1 MITDAFLTFGTAQ
14 AITAD
19 AASTDYIN
27 ALKAG
32 LGDGEGLRFVVVCT
46 EAFNTLTSLNIKL
59 QSDDNSS
66 FSSPSD
72 DVTVNVPLAGL
83 TVNTKVVDVAVPRGL
98 QQYIRG
104 YADVVGTDPTT
115 GKLTWYLVANSEN
128 RVDYPSGFGSS
139 Y

>member
-19 AASTDYIN
+19 AASTDYID
-27 ALKAG
+27 ATSTG
-32 LGDGEGLRFVVVCT
+32 LGDGETLRFVVHCT
-46 EAFNTLTSLNIKL
+46 AAFNTLTSLNIKL

-72 DVTVNVPLAGL
+72 DVVVNVLLAGL
-83 TVNTKVVDVAVPRGL
+83 TINTKVVDVAVPRGL
-98 QQYIRG
+98 QRYIRA
-104 YADVVGTDPTT
+104 YYDVVGTDPTT
-115 GKLTWYLVANSEN
+115 GALTARIVVNSQN
-128 RVDYPSGFGSS
+128 QVDYPSGFGSA

>member
-19 AASTDYIN
+19 AASTDYID
-27 ALKAG
+27 AIKTG
-32 LGDGEGLRFVVVCT
+32 LGDGETLRFIVVCT

-66 FSSPSD
+66 FSSASD
-72 DVTVNVPLAGL
+72 DSTTNVLLAGL
-83 TVNTKVVDVAVPRGL
+83 AANTKVVDVPVPRGL
-98 QQYIRG
+98 QRYIRA
-104 YADVVGTDPTT
+104 YYDVVGTDPTT
-115 GKLTWYLVANSEN
+115 GKLTAYLVANSQN
-128 RVDYPSGFGSS
+128 QVAYPSGYGSS

>member
-19 AASTDYIN
+19 AASTDYIDSSVT
-27 ALKAG
+27 G
-32 LGDGEGLRFVVVCT
+32 LGDGERLRFVVCT
-46 EAFNTLTSLNIKL
+46 TTAFNTLTSLNIKL

-72 DVTVNVPLAGL
+72 DVTVNVLLAGL
-83 TVNTKVVDVAVPRGL
+83 TANTKVVDVAVPRGL
-98 QQYIRG
+98 QRYIRA
-104 YADVVGTDPTT
+104 YYDVVGTDPTT
-115 GKLTWYLVANSEN
+115 GKLTAYIVADSQNQ
-128 RVDYPSGFGSS
+128 VDYPSGFGSS